1 MISLLLI
8 LAMCL
13 GMTISVSAGDTG
25 GFANEYCHVQDQ
37 AELMT
42 YSEKAELND
51 MLDELSVR
59 QKMEVVVVT
68 TNTLDGK
75 TAEEYA
81 DDTYD
86 YGNFGYGADKDGILL
101 LVSVGE
107 ENICC
112 ISTCGYGI
120 TAFTDDGIEYIL
132 KEMKGDLH
140 DEKYFAAFQTFVNL
154 CDKFIT
160 QARSGGTFWRKK
172 SSKRTIIAD
181 LDPDF
186 PWSRSCSVAYYRRQD
201 ESAAEN
207 GAFPD
212 DGRQLCKR
220 RQSGYYRKQ
229 RYVPV

>member
-1 MISLLLI
+1 MQTIHMI
-8 LAMCL
+8 
-13 GMTISVSAGDTG
+13 
-25 GFANEYCHVQDQ
+25 
-37 AELMT
+37 
-42 YSEKAELND
+42 
-51 MLDELSVR
+51 
-59 QKMEVVVVT
+59 ME
-68 TNTLDGK
+68 TLDMGQI
-75 TAEEYA
+75 
-81 DDTYD
+81 
-86 YGNFGYGADKDGILL
+86 KDGVLL

-160 QARSGGTFWRKK
+160 QARSGEPFGGKMP
-172 SSKRTIIAD
+172 SKRTIIAD

-186 PWSRSCSVAYYRRQD
+186 LWSRSYSVAYYRRQD

-207 GAFPD
+207 GAFSD
-212 DGRQLCKR
+212 DGRQLRKR
-220 RQSGYYRKQ
+220 W
-229 RYVPV
+229 